1 MDERRRESGFRE
13 RTRIDDARER
23 LRERVSPVGRT
34 ETLPVADADGRTLAA
49 AVAARR
55 AVPGETR
62 AAVDGFAV
70 AASATFGASDRSPAL
85 LAADASIGDTEDTRG
100 ARRVDAGDPM
110 PSTADAVVS
119 VGGATRVDDTVEVF
133 DPVAVCD
140 GVSTVGS
147 DVAADES
154 LYEPDH
160 RLRPPDLGLLLAAGV
175 ETVAVRDRSRVAV
188 VPTGDGLVTGELG
201 PGESVE
207 TDSLTVA
214 RLVERWGGVAERH
227 ESVPA
232 DRPAIAEALRD
243 AAADAD
249 VVATTGGS
257 GLGRDDLVPDALATV
272 GELAV
277 HGVAAKP
284 GESLGLGAV
293 DGTPVVVL
301 PGGPAA
307 CVVGAVQFLRP
318 AVTWADG
325 REHEEPPTGPAMLA
339 RKVPS
344 EPGIRTYV
352 RVRFDAEGGQRV
364 AVPIRSDGPLSHS
377 SVGLADGWIEI
388 REGIEG
394 LPEGDLVAVQRWG
407 WSP

>member
-23 LRERVSPVGRT
+23 LRERVTAVDRT
-34 ETLPVADADGRTLAA
+34 ETVAVAEADGRTLAG
-49 AVAARR
+49 AVDARR
-55 AVPGETR
+55 TVPAASR
-62 AAVDGFAV
+62 AAVDGYAV
-70 AASATFGASDRSPAL
+70 VASTTFGASDRSPAVL
-85 LAADASIGDTEDTRG
+85 DDRPDDVG
-100 ARRVDAGDPM
+100 ANGACRVDAGDPL
-110 PSTADAVVS
+110 PSGADAVVP
-119 VGGATRVDDTVEVF
+119 VGGATRVDGGVEVF
-133 DPVAVCD
+133 DPVAVGD
-140 GVSTVGS
+140 GVETAGA

-154 LYEPDH
+154 LYAAGH
-160 RLRPPDLGLLLAAGV
+160 RLRPPDLALLRAAGV
-175 ETVAVRDRSRVAV
+175 DAVTVRDRPRVAV
-188 VPTGDGLVTGELG
+188 LPVGDDLVDGDPA

-214 RLVERWGGVAERH
+214 RLVERWGGVADAREP
-227 ESVPA
+227 VA
-232 DRPAIAEALRD
+232 DGATAIADALRE

-257 GLGRDDLVPDALATV
+257 GLGESDRVPDALATV

-277 HGVAAKP
+277 HGIAATP

-293 DGTPVVVL
+293 DDTPVVVL

-307 CVVGAVQFLRP
+307 CVVGAVGFLRP
-318 AVTWADG
+318 AVAWAEG

-339 RKVPS
+339 RKVAS
-344 EPGIRTYV
+344 EPGVRTYV

-364 AVPIRSDGPLSHS
+364 AVPVRTDGPLSHS

-388 REGIEG
+388 REGVEG

>member
-13 RTRIDDARER
+13 RTRIDDARAA
-23 LRERVSPVGRT
+23 LQKRVAAVDRA
-34 ETLPVADADGRTLAA
+34 ETVAVASADGRTLAES
-49 AVAARR
+49 VASTRP
-55 AVPGETR
+55 VPGESR

-70 AASATFGASDRSPAL
+70 SASATFGASDRSPAL
-85 LAADASIGDTEDTRG
+85 LAADAAIGDTENTGG
-100 ARRVDAGDPM
+100 ARRVDAGDPL
-110 PSTADAVVS
+110 PSGADAVVP
-119 VGGATRVDDTVEVF
+119 VGGATRIDDTVEVF

-140 GVSTVGS
+140 GVVTVGS
-147 DVAADES
+147 DVAADER
-154 LYEPDH
+154 LYEPRH

-175 ETVAVRDRSRVAV
+175 ETVAVSDRPRVAV
-188 VPTGDGLVTGELG
+188 VPTGDGLVTGEPG
-201 PGESVE
+201 RGESVE

-214 RLVERWGGVAERH
+214 RLVERWGGVAERR
-227 ESVPA
+227 EPVPA
-232 DRPAIAEALRD
+232 DRGAIADALRD
-243 AAADAD
+243 AAVDAD

-257 GLGRDDLVPDALATV
+257 GLGETDLVPDALTTV
-272 GELAV
+272 GDLDV
-277 HGVAAKP
+277 HGIAATP

-293 DGTPVVVL
+293 DGTPVVML

-325 REHEEPPTGPAMLA
+325 REHEEPPTGPAMLT

-344 EPGIRTYV
+344 EPGVRTYV

-364 AVPIRSDGPLSHS
+364 AVPIRTDGELSHS

>member
-13 RTRIDDARER
+13 RTRIDDARAT
-23 LRERVSPVGRT
+23 LRERVGVVDRT
-34 ETLPVADADGRTLAA
+34 ATVAVPDADGRTLAET
-49 AVAARR
+49 VAATRP
-55 AVPGETR
+55 VPGESR

-70 AASATFGASDRSPAL
+70 SASATFGASDRSPAL
-85 LAADASIGDTEDTRG
+85 LDADAPIGDTEDARG
-100 ARRVDAGDPM
+100 ARRVDAGDPL
-110 PSTADAVVS
+110 PSGADAVVP
-119 VGGATRVDDTVEVF
+119 VGGATRVEDTVEVF

-140 GVSTVGS
+140 GVAAVGS
-147 DVAADES
+147 DVAGDEA
-154 LYEPDH
+154 LYEPGH
-160 RLRPPDLGLLLAAGV
+160 RLRPPDLGLLRAAGV
-175 ETVAVRDRSRVAV
+175 DAVAVRERPRVAV
-188 VPTGDGLVTGELG
+188 VPTGDGLVAGEPG

-207 TDSLTVA
+207 TDSLTVG
-214 RLVERWGGVAERH
+214 RLVERWGGVADRH
-227 ESVPA
+227 DPVAA
-232 DRPAIAEALRD
+232 DRTAIADALRG

-257 GLGRDDLVPDALATV
+257 GLGEDDLVPDTLATV
-272 GELAV
+272 GDLDV
-277 HGVAAKP
+277 HGIAATP

-293 DGTPVVVL
+293 DGTPVVAL

-307 CVVGAVQFLRP
+307 CVVGAMQFLRP

-344 EPGIRTYV
+344 EPGVRTYV
-352 RVRFDAEGGQRV
+352 RVRFDAEDGQRV
-364 AVPIRSDGPLSHS
+364 AVPIRTDGPLSHS

>member
-23 LRERVSPVGRT
+23 LREAVSPVDRT
-34 ETLPVADADGRTLAA
+34 ETVAVADADGRTLAES
-49 AVAARR
+49 VAARR
-55 AVPGETR
+55 AVPGESR

-70 AASATFGASDRSPAL
+70 AASTTFGASDRSPAL
-85 LAADASIGDTEDTRG
+85 LAADGDIGDGGGTRG
-100 ARRVDAGDPM
+100 AHRVDAGEPL
-110 PSTADAVVS
+110 PSGADAVVP

-140 GVSTVGS
+140 GVASVGS
-147 DVAADES
+147 DVAAEQSMYD
-154 LYEPDH
+154 PG
-160 RLRPPDLGLLLAAGV
+160 RQLRPPDLGLLRAAGV
-175 ETVAVRDRSRVAV
+175 ETVTVRERPRVAV
-188 VPTGDGLVTGELG
+188 VPVGDDLVDDEPG

-214 RLVERWGGVAERH
+214 RLVERWGGVARRQDPVGDEVA
-227 ESVPA
+227 S
-232 DRPAIAEALRD
+232 IGEALQE
-243 AAADAD
+243 AAAGAD

-257 GLGRDDLVPDALATV
+257 GLGESDRVPDALASA
-272 GELAV
+272 GSLFV
-277 HGVAAKP
+277 HGIAATP
-284 GESLGLGAV
+284 GESLGLGTV
-293 DGTPVVVL
+293 EETPVVVL

-318 AVTWADG
+318 AVTWAEG

-344 EPGIRTYV
+344 EPGVRTYV

-377 SVGLADGWIEI
+377 SVGLADGWVEI

>member
-23 LRERVSPVGRT
+23 LREVVSPVGRT
-34 ETLPVADADGRTLAA
+34 ETVAVADADGRTLAE

-55 AVPGETR
+55 TVPGESR

-70 AASATFGASDRSPAL
+70 AASTTFGASDRSPAL
-85 LAADASIGDTEDTRG
+85 LDHDGDVGDGSGTRG
-100 ARRVDAGDPM
+100 ARRVDAGDPL
-110 PSTADAVVS
+110 PSGADAVVP
-119 VGGATRVDDTVEVF
+119 VGGAARVDDTVEVF

-140 GVSTVGS
+140 GVASVGS
-147 DVAADES
+147 DVAADEP
-154 LYEPDH
+154 LYEPGR
-160 RLRPPDLGLLLAAGV
+160 RLRPPDLGLLRAAGV
-175 ETVAVRDRSRVAV
+175 ETVTVRDRPRVAV
-188 VPTGDGLVTGELG
+188 LPTGDDLVDDEPG

-214 RLVERWGGVAERH
+214 RLVERWGGVADRH
-227 ESVPA
+227 DPVTDDAS
-232 DRPAIAEALRD
+232 AISDALQQ

-249 VVATTGGS
+249 IVATTGGS
-257 GLGRDDLVPDALATV
+257 GLGASDLVPDALVRV
-272 GELAV
+272 GSLFV
-277 HGVAAKP
+277 HGIAATP
-284 GESLGLGAV
+284 GGSLGLGTV
-293 DGTPVVVL
+293 DDTPVVVL

-318 AVTWADG
+318 AVTWTEG
-325 REHEEPPTGPAMLA
+325 REYEELPTGPAMLA

-344 EPGIRTYV
+344 EPGVRTYV

-377 SVGLADGWIEI
+377 SVGLADGWVEI